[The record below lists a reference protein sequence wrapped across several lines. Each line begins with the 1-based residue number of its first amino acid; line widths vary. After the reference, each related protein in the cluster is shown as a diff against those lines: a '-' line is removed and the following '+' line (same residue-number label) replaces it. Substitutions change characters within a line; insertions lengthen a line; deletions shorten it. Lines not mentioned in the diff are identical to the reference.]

1 MKKLFALALL
11 GAAAGTRLVADEG
24 RIPISTPTTITKSG
38 HYIVTRDLFINGPGS
53 ILAIGNN
60 HVTIDLNGFS
70 LQSLNGTD
78 PVIRSLGGFGSL
90 TIRNGTVEG
99 GSAGILFPAGGTRVV
114 IEGVLVTGA
123 DQDGIRLNGV
133 NDFAI
138 RRSII
143 SIHHLDGIHVEA
155 GNGYSEVVGTI
166 ENNLV
171 EDCGGSGIEILDGSG
186 VGVVGNRIRGTDQ
199 GIALVAPA
207 GCLISDN
214 TVVAARGDGI
224 FIFDDLTR
232 GGAHG
237 GNRLSGNAVSGS
249 GSVGIAIGG
258 IETGGSSTGNFAAA

>member
-11 GAAAGTRLVADEG
+11 GAAAAGTRLVADEG
-24 RIPISTPTTITKSG
+24 RIPISAPTTITKSG

-166 ENNLV
+166 GSYYSHTQKFCTTGGATTTTFPQPSASTYYLV
-171 EDCGGSGIEILDGSG
+171 VPKNTVSEGSYGRASNGSE
-186 VGVVGNRIRGTDQ
+186 RPQ
-199 GIALVAPA
+199 GSAACLPQQIALACP
-207 GCLISDN
+207 
-214 TVVAARGDGI
+214 
-224 FIFDDLTR
+224 
-232 GGAHG
+232 
-237 GNRLSGNAVSGS
+237 
-249 GSVGIAIGG
+249 
-258 IETGGSSTGNFAAA
+258 